1 MKNEEGAVKLFNGVT
16 GVGDDLIEEAGTAR
30 VKTRKKMPAWQ
41 RELAAC
47 LCLIVLAGAAVWRWM
62 GQFDGPLPPELPP
75 ATVDAPAVTDP
86 VTVQPPD
93 ANDPGPG
100 CDMLPK
106 GITPVL
112 RVGDTLYEWTG
123 LSVHVFLDESG
134 PYSSMGGGATY
145 LPEGFHEYGA
155 ISGVT
160 EEEPTEELQLQAG
173 FEASGTVFVS
183 AEYPAV
189 VYVLLH
195 TDWFPEEGSYV
206 RFVSDALGNNELVSW
221 QGRAYRF
228 SYYSNASPR
237 LEALPEG
244 CELIGHLHYV
254 GVDSIPAGDLETNRR
269 GDDYAR
275 PLEGRKVY
283 AVPGDDSVLYVYEPQ
298 YRQEDGHSA
307 WHPFWRA
314 CYLWK

>member
-1 MKNEEGAVKLFNGVT
+1 MKNEEGAVKLFTGVT

-41 RELAAC
+41 RELVAG
-47 LCLIVLAGAAVWRWM
+47 LCLIMLAGAGIWWRWM
-62 GQFDGPLPPELPP
+62 YLTDDALPLDPGLPS
-75 ATVDAPAVTDP
+75 VTA
-86 VTVQPPD
+86 D
-93 ANDPGPG
+93 ANDPAPG

-123 LSVHVFLDESG
+123 LSVGLFLDDSG
-134 PYSSMGGGATY
+134 SYSSMGGGATY
-145 LPEGFHEYGA
+145 LPEGFYEYGA

-160 EEEPTEELQLQAG
+160 VEEPTEELQLQAG

-228 SYYSNASPR
+228 SYYSNASPV
-237 LEALPEG
+237 LDALPEG
-244 CELIGHLHYV
+244 YELIGHLHYV

-275 PLEGRKVY
+275 PLEGRKVC

-307 WHPFWRA
+307 WHPFWRV
-314 CYLWK
+314 CYLWE